1 MKHHTLCTLVLS
13 ALMLSACNQ
22 NSSAPTAEGQAQT
35 TAQDGAQAQ
44 AGEVMLHTAE
54 GEKALNK
61 NPTPLAVY
69 DMTALQNLKALGVAV
84 QGMPEI
90 TADRLALIDLK
101 ADNTPEAANIGT
113 VLEPNLEALNALKP
127 KAVFIGS
134 RMAEKAGELANVAP
148 TYNLTIDTKDLYA
161 SSAQQIK
168 DFGQLFDKQ
177 AEAAKLQA
185 DIDKAISDTK
195 AVMANRGTGLAILIN
210 GNKMSAYGK
219 NSRYGFL
226 HTTLGIPM
234 ADENIQEARHGQPIS
249 FEYIQKVDPDW
260 LFVLDRTA
268 AVGEEGVAAKD
279 FLNNPLMHNTK
290 AYKNNQIVYLSPDS
304 YLAFGGYYQWL
315 KDTKII
321 QEAAKNSKAV
331 VSTDTANADTP
342 NADTANADTKAQAD
356 AQVANN

>member
-1 MKHHTLCTLVLS
+1 MKRHTLCTLVLS
-13 ALMLSACNQ
+13 ALVLSACNQ
-22 NSSAPTAEGQAQT
+22 NSSTSAQSSENTQATSTTEQ
-35 TAQDGAQAQ
+35 TAQSQS
-44 AGEVMLHTAE
+44 GEVMLHTAE
-54 GEKALNK
+54 GEKALSK
-61 NPTPLAVY
+61 NPAPLAVY

-84 QGMPEI
+84 QGMPEM
-90 TADRLALIDLK
+90 TADRLALINLK

-134 RMAEKAGELANVAP
+134 RMAEKAGELANIAP

-161 SSAQQIK
+161 SSSQQIK

-177 AEAAKLQA
+177 TEAAKLQA

-195 AVMANRGTGLAILIN
+195 AAMANRGTGLAILIN

-315 KDTKII
+315 KDTQII
-321 QEAAKNSKAV
+321 QDAVKNSKAV
-331 VSTDTANADTP
+331 ATDTTSADT
-342 NADTANADTKAQAD
+342 TAQANS
-356 AQVANN
+356 QTGSN